1 MQEDINLVMNH
12 INSYSGLSLN
22 DRTPH
27 EVFKFMFGEEVIKK
41 LGSKLIEPNN
51 ICLNPDLLKY

>member
-1 MQEDINLVMNH
+1 
-12 INSYSGLSLN
+12 
-22 DRTPH
+22 
-27 EVFKFMFGEEVIKK
+27 MFGEEVIKK